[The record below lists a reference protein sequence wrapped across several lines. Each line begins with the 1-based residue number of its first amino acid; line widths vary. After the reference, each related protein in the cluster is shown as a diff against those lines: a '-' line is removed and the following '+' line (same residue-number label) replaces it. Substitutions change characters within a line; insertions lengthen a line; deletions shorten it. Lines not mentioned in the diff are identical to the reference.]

1 MSFDAVPKLCENLI
15 SRIDDFEK
23 EISRRLPEM
32 CATETRIFYDDL
44 LSMRRDLVSIEERIS
59 GYKYLI
65 SESTMNN
72 LLEKIRKAYLKVT
85 KLKVEF
91 EKKKSSSKT
100 NSTPPTNLKVDDQSN
115 ATKQPETLRN
125 VDLQIRIRKQSLLI
139 KQIESL
145 QSLEILDDICAVK
158 AEVIYNHLSQL
169 YDSFTSEQIQIEA
182 SLDDDATLLDNQQKI
197 AADIQRKVI
206 DFQTKMKKIM
216 QPTSSTECKINND
229 HSSQPEPAQADTEA
243 KLKFLLDKQF
253 VLLTRIE
260 SLNPE
265 KNKDVSP
272 EKAEILYNR
281 LTMIGELSDLNQIEI
296 ESLDNDNKAE
306 YHQRFSEKMQ
316 KNVFKYQET
325 YKKIFAPITLPSS
338 TQLKKRTSPSEEIK
352 SSESK
357 SDPQAI
363 ERKLI
368 ERTALYYNLMQDYLK
383 IGTFLVDHPTQKH
396 LSEEIRQTVLRHQ
409 THMEEMTELV
419 EPKIA
424 AEMAES
430 KFDIDFDLSSQSTS
444 IDNESTLEFLYKKRD
459 SLIEA
464 ISLLEPKEDVGPEK
478 AEIMY
483 NHLNSLY
490 ESFNS
495 NQTEIET
502 QVSGITLESQFVIS
516 RLIRNRVIELQTTF
530 KKIFA
535 PIITDTESSKQLEKH
550 TLIPTSQIN
559 SPELESELGEMKLM
573 KLTDL
578 FMSLCQTLLKSQSKG
593 DETRNNISDI
603 FTSLNGYVEV
613 SKDIQTKVLSLQ
625 NTLSKF
631 IDENKRSGESIH
643 QKLDDIME
651 NVECLE

>member
-1 MSFDAVPKLCENLI
+1 MSSFHSDPKLCDNLV
-15 SRIDDFEK
+15 SRIDDFEA

-44 LSMRRDLVSIEERIS
+44 LSMQRDLISIEKRIS
-59 GYKYLI
+59 GYGVLI
-65 SESTMNN
+65 GESTVNK
-72 LLEKIRKAYLKVT
+72 LLEKIRKAYVKVT

-91 EKKKSSSKT
+91 EKKKTFSVT
-100 NSTPPTNLKVDDQSN
+100 NSTPPTNLKVDNQSN

-145 QSLEILDDICAVK
+145 QSLETLDEICAVK

-169 YDSFTSEQIQIEA
+169 YDSFTSKQIQIEA

-229 HSSQPEPAQADTEA
+229 HSLRPEPAQADTEA
-243 KLKFLLDKQF
+243 KLESLLDKQIA
-253 VLLTRIE
+253 LLSRIDR
-260 SLNPE
+260 LRPE
-265 KNKDVSP
+265 INKDVSP

-281 LTMIGELSDLNQIEI
+281 LTTLGELFDFNQIEMESVNKNSLGHQI
-296 ESLDNDNKAE
+296 EIS
-306 YHQRFSEKMQ
+306 QTIQIQ
-316 KNVFKYQET
+316 KKVFEYQET
-325 YKKIFAPITLPSS
+325 YKKIFAPITLSS
-338 TQLKKRTSPSEEIK
+338 PTQPKKQALPSEQIK

-357 SDPQAI
+357 GDLQAM

-383 IGTFLVDHPTQKH
+383 IGTFLEDHPTQKH

-409 THMEEMTELV
+409 THMDEMTKLV
-419 EPKIA
+419 EPKVA
-424 AEMAES
+424 AEMTES
-430 KFDIDFDLSSQSTS
+430 KFDIDFDLSSQSTLT
-444 IDNESTLEFLYKKRD
+444 DTESTLEFLYKKRD

-464 ISLLEPKEDVGPEK
+464 ISLLESKQDIGPEK

-502 QVSGITLESQFVIS
+502 QVNGITLESQFVIS
-516 RLIRNRVIELQTTF
+516 RQIRNRVIELQTTL

-535 PIITDTESSKQLEKH
+535 PIIVTESSKQLEKQ
-550 TLIPTSQIN
+550 TLPTNEIK
-559 SPELESELGEMKLM
+559 SPELESELEAIKL
-573 KLTDL
+573 KLSDVFNL
-578 FMSLCQTLLKSQSKG
+578 GQTLLKSQSDG
-593 DETRNNISDI
+593 DETRNNIIDI
-603 FTSLNGYVEV
+603 STSLDNHVKI
-613 SKDIQTKVLSLQ
+613 SKDIQTKLSSLQ
-625 NTLSKF
+625 KTLSKF
-631 IDENKRSGESIH
+631 IDENKHSGEDIH
-643 QKLDDIME
+643 HKLDDIIE
-651 NVECLE
+651 NLESM